1 MRVDVV
7 FIYTYIIIT
16 QYVSKNK
23 NQKSE
28 FLVSFFV
35 AHFFAFYSIKYYF
48 CPRKRSQGNENET
61 QQSTKNHL
69 PQARQR
75 S

>member
-1 MRVDVV
+1 M
-7 FIYTYIIIT
+7 
-16 QYVSKNK
+16 
-23 NQKSE
+23 
-28 FLVSFFV
+28 SFFV
-35 AHFFAFYSIKYYF
+35 AHFFAFYSIKHNF
-48 CPRKRSQGNENET
+48 CPRKPSQGNEQKT